1 MTPPLIADE
10 MKEKYGSSIDLYVQ
24 DISEDTAPPE
34 AYGTINPP
42 VVVVDEKQ
50 MFKLDEPEGLT
61 TIVAKAIF

>member
-1 MTPPLIADE
+1 MFRTSQKIQPPL
-10 MKEKYGSSIDLYVQ
+10 KHTGLS
-24 DISEDTAPPE
+24 T
-34 AYGTINPP
+34 P